1 MKITCPYYDIG
12 NTAVSED
19 KSINIVIEVSYPR
32 YYREFE
38 IATMIYTWTY
48 GG

>member
-1 MKITCPYYDIG
+1 MKIIYGFMNIG

-19 KSINIVIEVSYPR
+19 KSINIIIEVSYPR